1 MTESLPIAVIVYTGH
16 AASDPVVAE
25 FARRLQQR
33 GLKVRGLRQED
44 GPAAPGRAPATT
56 LIDLANG
63 ERHRISLDLGP
74 GAASCKVDTSAVAA
88 VSRVLRD
95 ALSDDPDL
103 VIVSRF
109 GTLEAEGRGF
119 SAEMLALM
127 EAGVPLL
134 TVTAQKHL
142 EAWRRFTG
150 GAAAELPVEI
160 GAIEAWFAGLPP
172 RARAAAPRH
181 GAAS

>member
-1 MTESLPIAVIVYTGH
+1 MTQPWPIAAIVYTGH

-25 FARRLQQR
+25 FARRLQER
-33 GLKVRGLRQED
+33 GLRIRGLRQED
-44 GPAAPGRAPATT
+44 GAAAPGRAPATT

-74 GAASCKVDTSAVAA
+74 GAASCKVDTTAVAA

>member
-1 MTESLPIAVIVYTGH
+1 MTQTLPIAVIVYTGH
-16 AASDPVVAE
+16 AASDPVIAE
-25 FARRLQQR
+25 FVRRLQQR
-33 GLKVRGLRQED
+33 GLRVRGLRQED
-44 GPAAPGRAPATT
+44 GPATPGRAPATT

-63 ERHRISLDLGP
+63 ERHCISLDLGP
-74 GAASCKVDTSAVAA
+74 GAASCKVDTAAVAA
-88 VSRVLRD
+88 VSRVLRE
-95 ALSDDPDL
+95 ALRDDPDL

-109 GTLEAEGRGF
+109 GTLEAEGGGF

-150 GAAAELPVEI
+150 GAGAELPVEI
-160 GAIEAWFAGLPP
+160 GAIESWFACLPP
-172 RARAAAPRH
+172 RTRAGAPRH

>member
-1 MTESLPIAVIVYTGH
+1 MTQTLPIATIVYTGH
-16 AASDPVVAE
+16 AASDPVMAE

-33 GLKVRGLRQED
+33 GLRVRGLRQED
-44 GPAAPGRAPATT
+44 GPAEPGRAPRTT

-63 ERHRISLDLGP
+63 ERHCISLDLGP
-74 GAASCKVDTSAVAA
+74 GSTSCKVDTAAVAA
-88 VSRVLRD
+88 CSRVLRE
-95 ALSDDPDL
+95 AIKDDPDL

-119 SAEMLALM
+119 AAEMLAVM

-134 TVTAQKHL
+134 TVVAEKHL

-150 GAAAELPVEI
+150 GAAVELPVEI
-160 GAIEAWFAGLPP
+160 GAIEAWFAGL
-172 RARAAAPRH
+172 APRRQE
-181 GAAS
+181 AAS

>member
-1 MTESLPIAVIVYTGH
+1 MTESLPIAAIVYTGH

-25 FARRLQQR
+25 FAGRLQQR

-44 GPAAPGRAPATT
+44 GPAVPGRAPATT

-63 ERHRISLDLGP
+63 DRHRISLDLGP
-74 GAASCKVDTSAVAA
+74 GSTSCKVDTTAVAA
-88 VSRVLRD
+88 VSRILRE
-95 ALSDDPDL
+95 ALRDDPDL

-119 SAEMLALM
+119 AAEMLALM

-134 TVTAQKHL
+134 TITATKHL

-150 GAAAELPVEI
+150 GSAAELPVEI
-160 GAIEAWFAGLPP
+160 GAIEAWFAGLP
-172 RARAAAPRH
+172 RRTHEGASRH
-181 GAAS
+181 EAVS

>member
-1 MTESLPIAVIVYTGH
+1 MTQTLPIAVIVYTGH

-25 FARRLQQR
+25 FVRRLQQR
-33 GLKVRGLRQED
+33 GLSVRGLRQED
-44 GPAAPGRAPATT
+44 GPAVPGRPPATT
-56 LIDLANG
+56 LIDLASG

-74 GAASCKVDTSAVAA
+74 GAASCKVDTAAVAA
-88 VSRVLRD
+88 VSRVLRE
-95 ALSDDPDL
+95 ALRDDPDL

-109 GTLEAEGRGF
+109 GTLEAEGGGF

-150 GAAAELPVEI
+150 GAAAELPVEL
-160 GAIEAWFAGLPP
+160 GAIESWFAHLPP
-172 RARAAAPRH
+172 RNRTSPPRR